1 MLWTYPLMLTML
13 LGLLDYFLCHPLF
26 IAPCE
31 VFRQLSKG
39 VTHQEIPW

>member
-1 MLWTYPLMLTML
+1 MLMML
-13 LGLLDYFLCHPLF
+13 LGLPDYFLCHPL

-39 VTHQEIPW
+39 VTLQEIPW